1 MENWFLIYAYLSAGI
16 VAIDFYHTLF
26 KYKDGDNQCMED
38 IAMLADAL
46 RVDIRWLI
54 LLAFLLIAAFGWL
67 ILPVKV
73 ANIITNKIKG
83 E

>member
-16 VAIDFYHTLF
+16 VAIDFYHILF
-26 KYKDGDNQCMED
+26 KYKDEDNQCMED
-38 IAMLADAL
+38 IAMLADSL
-46 RVDIRWLI
+46 HVDIRWL
-54 LLAFLLIAAFGWL
+54 LFLAFLLIAAFGWL

-73 ANIITNKIKG
+73 ASIIVNKIKG